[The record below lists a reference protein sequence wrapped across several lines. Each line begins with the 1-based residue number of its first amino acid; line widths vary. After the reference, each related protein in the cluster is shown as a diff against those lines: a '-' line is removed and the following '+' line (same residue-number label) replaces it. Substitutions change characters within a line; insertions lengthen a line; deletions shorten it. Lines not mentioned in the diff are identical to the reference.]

1 MPKNELNT
9 APGSSNATEFTTTED
24 KAKLSHADAQAFED
38 ARKSLYELAF
48 SILRSELEAHR
59 AVRHTLVNWLY
70 ADRQT
75 VDNPAA
81 WLSQNCLH
89 QSLKIF
95 RWTQRGTDGDLGER
109 LGVALNRIRDDAEPD
124 SHAPPRSWLSRF
136 VRSQIVQLAKG
147 FAICGAIMHPVVIF
161 QADQFQAEEDQ
172 AARRSEFGERQ
183 D

>member
-1 MPKNELNT
+1 MSKNERNT
-9 APGSSNATEFTTTED
+9 APGSFGAPHKDKTE
-24 KAKLSHADAQAFED
+24 LSFADAQVFED

-89 QSLKIF
+89 QSLEIF

-109 LGVALNRIRDDAEPD
+109 LDVAVNRIPDDAEPD
-124 SHAPPRSWLSRF
+124 SPAPPRSWLSRF
-136 VRSQIVQLAKG
+136 VRPRIVELAKG

-172 AARRSEFGERQ
+172 VARRAENNERPQ
-183 D
+183 

>member
-9 APGSSNATEFTTTED
+9 APESFEATRPAPLKDKTE
-24 KAKLSHADAQAFED
+24 LSFADAQVFED

-59 AVRHTLVNWLY
+59 AVRHTLVNWIY

-89 QSLKIF
+89 QSLEIF
-95 RWTQRGTDGDLGER
+95 RWTQRGTEGDLGER
-109 LGVALNRIRDDAEPD
+109 LGVALNRIQHDAEPD
-124 SHAPPRSWLSRF
+124 SPAPPRNWLSRL
-136 VRSQIVQLAKG
+136 VRSLMVDMTKG
-147 FAICGAIMHPVVIF
+147 FAICGAIMHPAVIF
-161 QADQFQAEEDQ
+161 QADLFQAEEDES
-172 AARRSEFGERQ
+172 ARPADVGDRP
-183 D
+183 